1 MKNVTRQV
9 FVYSIV
15 LLTLPMLAT
24 HSNNGNHANRNDG
37 SKTPTRGISKRSREK
52 LPLREETVATF
63 LAHAESSAAQD
74 ANISGIESDI
84 NFINRMENFNAII
97 APAQQ
102 TQRSNNVGTS
112 AQHEQDH
119 IDELIE
125 NVLGGL
131 LRLAPAPAP
140 NFVMPVQPAAINQE
154 SMEFLQADDIQFRT
168 PPRAHAEI
176 TIPNAPMRKSS
187 AVPTFNATAAARVL
201 AFHNYIYDE
210 TSPGS

>member
-24 HSNNGNHANRNDG
+24 NSNNGSHANRNDG
-37 SKTPTRGISKRSREK
+37 SKIPTRGISKRSREK

-84 NFINRMENFNAII
+84 NFIDCMENFSAII

-112 AQHEQDH
+112 AQHE
-119 IDELIE
+119 
-125 NVLGGL
+125 
-131 LRLAPAPAP
+131 
-140 NFVMPVQPAAINQE
+140 
-154 SMEFLQADDIQFRT
+154 DDIQLRT

-187 AVPTFNATAAARVL
+187 AVPTFNATAAARAL